1 MFLPSAHTKLQKIIQ
16 SSNYLECVG
25 GGTSWKIIKH
35 SLARRRAAANG
46 MVMNESERGRGARS
60 AGSSSASKYRSR
72 NTHTVHHH
80 RHYNIFLVLI
90 HECNAGES
98 GERGTVEERARR
110 SMTAKQLRRR
120 VKKCRIQNCR
130 KPSRRSCC
138 RPPLAAGIF
147 PLPN

>member
-1 MFLPSAHTKLQKIIQ
+1 
-16 SSNYLECVG
+16 
-25 GGTSWKIIKH
+25 
-35 SLARRRAAANG
+35 
-46 MVMNESERGRGARS
+46 MVMNESERGRGVQG

-120 VKKCRIQNCR
+120 VKIVESKVRLKRQEPLERDINIAVNECSGFATSTQKGPFTAMLISGSRGTCLIGNDIHVR
-130 KPSRRSCC
+130 KI
-138 RPPLAAGIF
+138 PPLVSMCGTF
-147 PLPN
+147 